1 MLIIGECK
9 HIQHEQ
15 PSSGEKDDSGN
26 CGGDSNDRGTKT
38 EEYDDANESS
48 QKTRRCRGQ

>member
-1 MLIIGECK
+1 MFIIGKCK

-15 PSSGEKDDSGN
+15 PSWGEIDDSGN
-26 CGGDSNDRGTKT
+26 GDGDSNDRGTKT
-38 EEYDDANESS
+38 EEDDDANESS